1 MFYLLIFTIIVF
13 DQLSKYYIQTTM
25 VLNSSIPVIDGLF
38 SITYIQNTGAAFSL
52 MQGKTNVLILIQAF
66 VILAILVYV
75 FLKKN
80 PLHWSLLVSLAL
92 IVGGGAGNLI
102 DRIRYGYVIDYLHFH
117 FWPIFNLADIS
128 VCIGCGLL
136 IIYVFFIE
144 GKEKNGKQI

>member
-1 MFYLLIFTIIVF
+1 MFYLFIIVVIVL
-13 DQLSKYYIQTTM
+13 DQLSKYYIQTNM
-25 VLNSSIPVIDGLF
+25 ELNSSIPVIEGLF

-52 MQGKTNVLILIQAF
+52 LQGKTIILILIQVF

-80 PLHWSLLVSLAL
+80 PLHWTLLLSLAF

-102 DRIRYGYVIDYLHFH
+102 DRVRFGYVVDYLHFH
-117 FWPIFNLADIS
+117 FWPIFNIADIS